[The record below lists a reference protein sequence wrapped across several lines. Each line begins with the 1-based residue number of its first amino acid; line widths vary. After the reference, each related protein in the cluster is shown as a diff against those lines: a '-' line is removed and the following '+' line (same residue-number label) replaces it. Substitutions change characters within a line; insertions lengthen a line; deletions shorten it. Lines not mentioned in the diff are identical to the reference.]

1 MTRYID
7 SDRLMDFIRSE
18 AAERASAFQPAD
30 APTTRAEDA
39 GFIEGLEVVALYV
52 ERTAQ
57 DVAA

>member
-1 MTRYID
+1 MKLID

-18 AAERASAFQPAD
+18 AAERASAFKPED
-30 APTTRAEDA
+30 SPTTRAEDA

-57 DVAA
+57 DKAA